1 MLFVDAKKAH
11 LNGKVPENEYV
22 YVEAPEGTSPPGKCW
37 KLKRWLYGMRPAAH
51 AWEIDYSNHLK
62 GFGMSKGLSAPTV
75 FYCEEKQLRC
85 VVRGDDFAFLGWDKD
100 LDDVVEHMKKAYEL
114 KVRGKMSG
122 DPKDAQEI
130 TILNRKLTW
139 KGNEMTYEADLKH
152 VEKIIEEMG
161 LDDRSNGLT
170 KPYVRELLDEEP
182 LDESESKRFRA
193 LAARA
198 NYLAQDRADIQFAV
212 KEACRDVS
220 SPSTASWTVLKRI
233 AKYLLSYPRLIWR
246 FGPYD
251 VDMNEVQV
259 FSDSDWAGCLKTRR
273 STSGGVVMLGGAALK
288 HWSSTQSSIA
298 LSSGEA
304 ELVAMVKAMA
314 EGLGIQALAADLGW
328 RLGVRVFT
336 DSSAAKS
343 IACRMG
349 IGRVRHLETRLMWV
363 QEAVATGKGRVSKI
377 PGKSNMADI
386 LTKGVS
392 LEEIEVGLESMNLM
406 LSKSA
411 HAMNN

>member
-1 MLFVDAKKAH
+1 
-11 LNGKVPENEYV
+11 
-22 YVEAPEGTSPPGKCW
+22 
-37 KLKRWLYGMRPAAH
+37 MRLAAH
-51 AWEIDYSNHLK
+51 AWEIDYSKHLK
-62 GFGMSKGLSAPTV
+62 DFGMRKGLSAPTV
-75 FYCEEKQLRC
+75 FYCEARQLRC
-85 VVRGDDFAFLGWDKD
+85 VVHGDDFTFLGWDKD
-100 LDDVVEHMKKAYEL
+100 LDEIVERMKKTYEL
-114 KVRGKMSG
+114 KVRGRMSG
-122 DPKDAQEI
+122 DPTDAQEI
-130 TILNRKLTW
+130 TILNRRLTW

-152 VEKIIEEMG
+152 AEKIIEEMG
-161 LDDRSNGLT
+161 LDDMSNGLT

-182 LDESESKRFRA
+182 LSESESRRFRA

-212 KEACRDVS
+212 KEACRDMA

-233 AKYLLSYPRLIWR
+233 ARYLLSYPRLIWK
-246 FGPYD
+246 FD
-251 VDMNEVQV
+251 AHDQDMSDAHV
-259 FSDSDWAGCLKTRR
+259 FSDSDWAGRLKTRK

-304 ELVAMVKAMA
+304 ELVALVKAMA
-314 EGLGIQALAADLGW
+314 EGLGVQALAADLGW
-328 RLGVRVFT
+328 KLGVRVFT

-343 IACRMG
+343 IVCRMG

-363 QEAVATGKGRVSKI
+363 QEAVATGRVRVSKI

-392 LEEIEVGLESMNLM
+392 QEEIELGIESMNCQLV
-406 LSKSA
+406 KSA
-411 HAMNN
+411 VAANS